1 MKQKQLLTALLC
13 AVTPFAHAETAANM
27 DEVVVT
33 ATRVA
38 QPLKQA
44 LAHTT
49 VITQQDI
56 QAAQAVDV
64 PALLKT
70 LAGVEI
76 YQSGGIGQQSS
87 LFMRGSNSSHTLVLV
102 DGVRLNSATTGAT
115 AIDQLMLDQ
124 IERIEVVRGNVSSVY
139 GSEGIGGVIQIFTKH
154 GKGTPA
160 FNVSAGA
167 GTYNTSKA
175 GAGFGGEV
183 GQTSFSVQASRF
195 KTDGVSAIKPSLV
208 PKINPDADGYANTS
222 LSANVRQALSNEHSL
237 SASVFQSQGD
247 VQYDSTSAA
256 KTDVN
261 TNTSALSKISVVSDN
276 RFAESWASKL
286 QWAQGVDD
294 YKSYLNGAQASSL
307 RTNNDQLAWQ
317 NSLTFT
323 PNGSFLLGVERL
335 DQRVTA
341 TTAYTK
347 TTRQV
352 DSLLAGYTGNYG
364 VQQVQLNVRQ
374 DTYSDF
380 GAASTGLLG
389 YGISVNEAWRMT
401 ASVSTA
407 FKAPTFTDLYGP
419 AGWGSNAK
427 LNPERANNRELGL
440 AYAADAQQLHVAYF
454 DNHITDLI
462 ATDNTYTLQNLNS
475 ARIDG
480 VEANYALQL
489 GQTAF
494 KAALTQQNPRD
505 ETSGL
510 TLLRRAKF
518 YSNVGGTQQ
527 FGAWQGGCDWQHS
540 GVREDYDINTF
551 ARTTLAAYD
560 VLNVRASYAWDKHLN
575 LSLRVDNLFDQDYML
590 AHGYATLGRT
600 VFVGAS
606 YQ

>member
-102 DGVRLNSATTGAT
+102 DGVRINSATTGAT

-139 GSEGIGGVIQIFTKH
+139 GSEAIGGVIQIFTKQ
-154 GKGTPA
+154 GRGEPS
-160 FNVSAGA
+160 FNVSGGA
-167 GTYNTSKA
+167 GNYSTRKASAGVGGTTGDRSFNVQVSK
-175 GAGFGGEV
+175 F
-183 GQTSFSVQASRF
+183 R
-195 KTDGVSAIKPSLV
+195 TDGVSAIKTSIV
-208 PKINPDADGYANTS
+208 PAVNPDSDGYDNTS
-222 LSANVRQALSNEHSL
+222 VSANLRQAFSAEHSL
-237 SASVFQSQGD
+237 SASVLQSRGE
-247 VQYDSTSAA
+247 VQYDNAFAA
-256 KTDVN
+256 TTAVN
-261 TNTSALSKISVVSDN
+261 TNTSALRKFSLVSDN
-276 RFAESWASKL
+276 RFADAWQSKVQWAS
-286 QWAQGVDD
+286 GEDD
-294 YKSYLNGAQASSL
+294 YTSYLNAVSSSSI
-307 RTNNDQLAWQ
+307 RTNNNQLAWQ
-317 NSLTFT
+317 NTLNVSS
-323 PNGSFLLGVERL
+323 GSVLLGVERL
-335 DQRVTA
+335 DQRVTS
-341 TTAYTK
+341 TVAYSK
-347 TTRQV
+347 TDRQV
-352 DSLLAGYTGNYG
+352 NSFLAGYTGNYG
-364 VQQVQLNVRQ
+364 GQQVQLNVRQ
-374 DTYSDF
+374 DSYSDF
-380 GAASTGLLG
+380 GIASTGLLG
-389 YGISVNEAWRMT
+389 YGISVNEAWRVT

-462 ATDNTYTLQNLNS
+462 AADNTYTLQNLNS

-518 YSNVGGTQQ
+518 YSNVGVTQQ
-527 FGAWQGGCDWQHS
+527 FGAWQAGCDWQHS

-551 ARTTLAAYD
+551 ARTTLVAYD

-600 VFVGAS
+600 VFIGAS